1 MSIKTISGS
10 TILGNSITTRFLKAT
25 ATRGPRIK
33 ARLLGIDFD
42 TVTIA
47 WQYDLDT
54 AGNHSL
60 AARKLADLWSDRVL
74 TQYGE
79 KHRVTF
85 LTGFRVNNREY
96 GFGLKHGE

>member
-1 MSIKTISGS
+1 MEKTISTS

-33 ARLLGIDFD
+33 AWLNALDFD
-42 TVTIA
+42 AVTIQ

-54 AGNHSL
+54 AGNHSY
-60 AARKLADLWSDRVL
+60 AARRLADLWSDRVL
-74 TQYGE
+74 VQYGE
-79 KHRVTF
+79 KHRVTH
-85 LTGFRVNNREY
+85 LTGFRVNKREW

>member
-1 MSIKTISGS
+1 MEKTISGS

-25 ATRGPRIK
+25 ATRGPRVK
-33 ARLLGIDFD
+33 ATLLNTEFR
-42 TVTIA
+42 TVTIQ
-47 WQYDLDT
+47 WQYDLDA
-54 AGNHSL
+54 AGNHSY
-60 AARKLADLWSDRVL
+60 AARKLADLWSDLVL

-85 LTGFRVNNREY
+85 LTGFRVNKREY